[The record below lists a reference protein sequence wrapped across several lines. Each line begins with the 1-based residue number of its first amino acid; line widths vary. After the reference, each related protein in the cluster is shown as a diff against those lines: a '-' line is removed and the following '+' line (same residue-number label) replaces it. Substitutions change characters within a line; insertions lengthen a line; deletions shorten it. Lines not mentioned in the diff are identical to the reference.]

1 MKEAH
6 GFIVLVLR
14 KFSLYKIV
22 NDFILYIAHSI
33 ICQPLSEETCP
44 FWTKN
49 VQFDTSPTDIK
60 KDRPYFR
67 PVPFGIILERFGTSP
82 NGSSIWGHFVY
93 DSYLFSTFFLMNIT
107 PTPIIT
113 NADITIDIGNM
124 KFMFAPVFEVI
135 ITLSAMSSSYSTC
148 GPVPGI

>member
-49 VQFDTSPTDIK
+49 VQFDTSPTDIQ

-67 PVPFGIILERFGTSP
+67 SVPFVSFWNDLLRP
-82 NGSSIWGHFVY
+82 
-93 DSYLFSTFFLMNIT
+93 YLFSTFFLMNIT
-107 PTPIIT
+107 PTPMIT

-124 KFMFAPVFEVI
+124 KFKFAPVFGVI
-135 ITLSAMSSSYSTC
+135 ITLSAMSSSRSTC
-148 GPVPGI
+148 GPAPGS

>member
-49 VQFDTSPTDIK
+49 VQFDTSPTDIQ

-67 PVPFGIILERFGTSP
+67 SVPFVSFWNDLLRP
-82 NGSSIWGHFVY
+82 
-93 DSYLFSTFFLMNIT
+93 YLFSTFFLMNIT

-113 NADITIDIGNM
+113 NADIVIDIGNM
-124 KFMFAPVFEVI
+124 KFKFAPVFEVI

>member
-1 MKEAH
+1 MLLFLAFYAFY
-6 GFIVLVLR
+6 FITECQKKQYNR
-14 KFSLYKIV
+14 KIKFLDV
-22 NDFILYIAHSI
+22 ECPLGT
-33 ICQPLSEETCP
+33 CQIEHFLS
-44 FWTKN
+44 KR
-49 VQFDTSPTDIK
+49 DIQ

-67 PVPFGIILERFGTSP
+67 SVPFVSFWNDLLRP
-82 NGSSIWGHFVY
+82 
-93 DSYLFSTFFLMNIT
+93 YLFSTFFLMNIT
-107 PTPIIT
+107 PTPMIT

>member
-49 VQFDTSPTDIK
+49 VQFDTSPTDIQ

-67 PVPFGIILERFGTSP
+67 SVPFVSFWNDLLRP
-82 NGSSIWGHFVY
+82 
-93 DSYLFSTFFLMNIT
+93 YLFSTFFLMNIA
-107 PTPIIT
+107 PTPMIT
-113 NADITIDIGNM
+113 SADTIIDIGNM
-124 KFMFAPVFEVI
+124 KFKFSPVFEVI
-135 ITLSAMSSSYSTC
+135 ITLSAISSSCSIC
-148 GPVPGI
+148 GPVPGS

>member
-49 VQFDTSPTDIK
+49 VQFDTSPTDIQ

-67 PVPFGIILERFGTSP
+67 SVPFVSFWNDLLRP
-82 NGSSIWGHFVY
+82 
-93 DSYLFSTFFLMNIT
+93 YLFSTFFLMNIT
-107 PTPIIT
+107 PTPMIT